1 MEQLTVEINNVNTEI
16 EKVDNEIDAVEVLLK
31 KPFQTWTE
39 DEINQFGIEEQKAR
53 EQLRRKEEQ
62 LRRKEVQFR
71 RDKEQLRGKK
81 LELLKQQTILLQN
94 QCIALKSNRNQETTK
109 FLKSSGPLDPKIH
122 HLIPFDILPWTK
134 HLVEAVDANQAIL
147 LHGHRQSGKTSALR
161 FIKSRA
167 EEQGIKVYYLDMND
181 SESTLE
187 RCCLHDQTIFQF
199 LAGAMT
205 DHLELLP
212 NFWGANHF

>member
-62 LRRKEVQFR
+62 LRREE
-71 RDKEQLRGKK
+71 EQLRDKK

-109 FLKSSGPLDPKIH
+109 FLKPSGLLDPKIH
-122 HLIPFDILPWTK
+122 HLIPFDILPWAK

-147 LHGHRQSGKTSALR
+147 LHGHRQSGKTSVLR

-212 NFWGANHF
+212 HFWGRIIFVN